1 MITRVLVL
9 FAATVLAMMSPIMAA
24 VAHAAV
30 RVDLAQGDQ
39 GSQNVSQNDQDVLTM
54 VMQSGMWEI
63 AAGGMARNQAS
74 AAAVRTAAAALVT
87 DDTALNQQA
96 AQAAEKLGVQLPG
109 QPDTD
114 QQGWL
119 AQLHDEAGATF
130 DHDYVNL
137 VRQANGKVFTAVAAA
152 RAGTKNDLIKQ
163 FAQGAVNTVMKHMT
177 VLEDTKLVDSAALPE
192 PAQSDPALPQTTDQ
206 TQGGAQAAQGAG
218 ATPTT
223 APTVQQSTTT
233 TTAVDDRP
241 SPAVVLVGVLLIGAL
256 AWGTVMIIRRVV
268 NSA

>member
-1 MITRVLVL
+1 MIARVLVL
-9 FAATVLAMMSPIMAA
+9 LTATVLAMMSPIMAA
-24 VAHAAV
+24 VAHAA
-30 RVDLAQGDQ
+30 APGDQ
-39 GSQNVSQNDQDVLTM
+39 SVSGVSQSDQDVLTM

-63 AAGGMARNQAS
+63 AAGNMARNQAS
-74 AAAVRTAAAALVT
+74 ATVVRTAAAALVT

-96 AQAAEKLGVQLPG
+96 ALAAEKLGVQLPG
-109 QPDTD
+109 QPDND

-119 AQLHDEAGATF
+119 SQLHDEAGATF

-163 FAQGAVNTVMKHMT
+163 FAQSAVDQVMKHMT
-177 VLEDTKLVDSAALPE
+177 VLEATKLVDSSALP
-192 PAQSDPALPQTTDQ
+192 DPALPQTTDQ
-206 TQGGAQAAQGAG
+206 DPAGSNAGQGGAV
-218 ATPTT
+218 TPTT
-223 APTVQQSTTT
+223 AQVVQQSNSTATTG
-233 TTAVDDRP
+233 DDRP

-256 AWGTVMIIRRVV
+256 GWGTVMIIRRVV

>member
-1 MITRVLVL
+1 MIARVLVL
-9 FAATVLAMMSPIMAA
+9 LTATVLAMMSPIMAA
-24 VAHAAV
+24 VAHAA
-30 RVDLAQGDQ
+30 APGDQ
-39 GSQNVSQNDQDVLTM
+39 ATQGTSVSQSDQNVLTM

-63 AAGGMARNQAS
+63 AAGNMARNQAS
-74 AAAVRTAAAALVT
+74 ATVVRTAAAALVT

-96 AQAAEKLGVQLPG
+96 ALAAEKLGVQLPG
-109 QPDTD
+109 QPDND

-119 AQLHDEAGATF
+119 SQLHDEAGATF

-163 FAQGAVNTVMKHMT
+163 FAQSAVDQVMKHMT
-177 VLEDTKLVDSAALPE
+177 VLEDTKLVDSASLP
-192 PAQSDPALPQTTDQ
+192 DPALPQTTDQ
-206 TQGGAQAAQGAG
+206 TPAGSAAGQGGAV
-218 ATPTT
+218 TPTT
-223 APTVQQSTTT
+223 AQVVQQSN
-233 TTAVDDRP
+233 TTASAADDDRP

-256 AWGTVMIIRRVV
+256 GWGTVMIIRRVV

>member
-1 MITRVLVL
+1 MIARILVL
-9 FAATVLAMMSPIMAA
+9 LAATVLAMMSPIMAA
-24 VAHAAV
+24 VAHAAP
-30 RVDLAQGDQ
+30 GDQ
-39 GSQNVSQNDQDVLTM
+39 GDPGVSQSDQDVLTM
-54 VMQSGMWEI
+54 VMRSGMWEI
-63 AAGGMARNQAS
+63 AAGGMAKDQAS
-74 AAAVRTAAAALVT
+74 AAAVRTAAATLVT
-87 DDTALNQQA
+87 DDTVLNQQA
-96 AQAAEKLGVQLPG
+96 AQVAGKLGVQLPG
-109 QPDTD
+109 QPDAD

-163 FAQGAVNTVMKHMT
+163 FAQSAVDTVMKHMT
-177 VLEDTKLVDSAALPE
+177 VLEDTKLVDSAALP
-192 PAQSDPALPQTTDQ
+192 DPALPQTTDQ
-206 TQGGAQAAQGAG
+206 AQAGSAAGQGG

-223 APTVQQSTTT
+223 AQVVQQSN
-233 TTAVDDRP
+233 TAAQPVDDRP

-256 AWGTVMIIRRVV
+256 AWGTVVIIRRVV

>member
-24 VAHAAV
+24 VAHAAAPG
-30 RVDLAQGDQ
+30 DQAQGDQ
-39 GSQNVSQNDQDVLTM
+39 VSQSVSQSDQDVLTM

-63 AAGGMARNQAS
+63 AAGDMAKNQAS
-74 AAAVRTAAAALVT
+74 AAVVRTAAATLVT

-109 QPDTD
+109 QPDND

-177 VLEDTKLVDSAALPE
+177 VLEATKLVDSSAL
-192 PAQSDPALPQTTDQ
+192 SDPALPQTTDQ
-206 TQGGAQAAQGAG
+206 APAGSAAAQGGG

>member
-1 MITRVLVL
+1 MITRVLAL
-9 FAATVLAMMSPIMAA
+9 LAATVLAMMSPIMAA
-24 VAHAAV
+24 VAHAA
-30 RVDLAQGDQ
+30 APGDQ
-39 GSQNVSQNDQDVLTM
+39 GAQSVSQSDQDVLTT

-74 AAAVRTAAAALVT
+74 AAAVRTVAATLVT

-96 AQAAEKLGVQLPG
+96 AQAAEQLGVQLPG
-109 QPDTD
+109 QPDND

-137 VRQANGKVFTAVAAA
+137 VRQASGKVFTAVAAA

-177 VLEDTKLVDSAALPE
+177 VLEGTKLVDSSAL
-192 PAQSDPALPQTTDQ
+192 SDPALPQTTDQ
-206 TQGGAQAAQGAG
+206 NPAGSQAAQGAG

-233 TTAVDDRP
+233 TTVVDDRP

>member
-1 MITRVLVL
+1 MIVRVLAM
-9 FAATVLAMMSPIMAA
+9 FAFTVLAVMSPITAA
-24 VAHAAV
+24 VAHAAP
-30 RVDLAQGDQ
+30 GDQ
-39 GSQNVSQNDQDVLTM
+39 GGSSVSQSDQDVLTM

-63 AAGGMARNQAS
+63 AAGGMARNPGS
-74 AAAVRTAAAALVT
+74 AAAVRTAAATLVT

-109 QPDTD
+109 QPDSD

-163 FAQGAVNTVMKHMT
+163 FAQSAVDLVMKHMT
-177 VLEDTKLVDSAALPE
+177 VLEATKLVDSAALP
-192 PAQSDPALPQTTDQ
+192 DPALPQTTDQ
-206 TQGGAQAAQGAG
+206 APAGGDAAGQGGAV
-218 ATPTT
+218 TPTT
-223 APTVQQSTTT
+223 AQVVQQTN
-233 TTAVDDRP
+233 TTATPVDDRP

-256 AWGTVMIIRRVV
+256 AWATVMIIRRVV

>member
-24 VAHAAV
+24 VAHAAAPG
-30 RVDLAQGDQ
+30 DQGDQ
-39 GSQNVSQNDQDVLTM
+39 SVSQSDQNVLTM

-63 AAGGMARNQAS
+63 AAGGMATNQAS
-74 AAAVRTAAAALVT
+74 AVAVRTAAATLVT

-109 QPDTD
+109 QPDND

-137 VRQANGKVFTAVAAA
+137 VRQASGKVFTAVAAA

-163 FAQGAVNTVMKHMT
+163 FAQGAVNAVMKHMT
-177 VLEDTKLVDSAALPE
+177 VLEATKLVDSASLSE

-206 TQGGAQAAQGAG
+206 AQAGSAAAQGGG

>member
-1 MITRVLVL
+1 MITRVLAL
-9 FAATVLAMMSPIMAA
+9 LAAAVLAMMSPIMAA
-24 VAHAAV
+24 VAHAA
-30 RVDLAQGDQ
+30 APGETTQGDQ
-39 GSQNVSQNDQDVLTM
+39 SVSQSDQDVLTM

-63 AAGGMARNQAS
+63 AAGGMARNQAQ
-74 AAAVRTAAAALVT
+74 AAAVRTAAATLVA

-109 QPDTD
+109 QPDDD

-137 VRQANGKVFTAVAAA
+137 VRQASGKVFTAVAAA

-163 FAQGAVNTVMKHMT
+163 FAQGAVSTVMKHMT
-177 VLEDTKLVDSAALPE
+177 VLEDTKLVDSAAL
-192 PAQSDPALPQTTDQ
+192 SDPALPQTTDQ
-206 TQGGAQAAQGAG
+206 AQGGSQAAQGAG

-223 APTVQQSTTT
+223 ASAVQQSTPA
-233 TTAVDDRP
+233 TTAVDTRP
-241 SPAVVLVGVLLIGAL
+241 SPAVVLVGVLLIGVL
-256 AWGTVMIIRRVV
+256 GWGTVMIIRRVV

>member
-1 MITRVLVL
+1 MIARVLVL
-9 FAATVLAMMSPIMAA
+9 LATVVLAVMSPITAA
-24 VAHAAV
+24 VAHAA
-30 RVDLAQGDQ
+30 APGQG
-39 GSQNVSQNDQDVLTM
+39 GSNASQSDQDVLTM

-74 AAAVRTAAAALVT
+74 AAAVRTAAATLVT
-87 DDTALNQQA
+87 DDTSLNQQA

-109 QPDTD
+109 QPDAD

-119 AQLHDEAGATF
+119 SQLHDEAGATF

-163 FAQGAVNTVMKHMT
+163 FAQSAVDTVMKHMT
-177 VLEDTKLVDSAALPE
+177 VLEDTKLVDANALP
-192 PAQSDPALPQTTDQ
+192 DPALPSTTDQ
-206 TQGGAQAAQGAG
+206 QAQGGAADPGG

-223 APTVQQSTTT
+223 AQVAQQSN
-233 TTAVDDRP
+233 TTAAPVDDRP
-241 SPAVVLVGVLLIGAL
+241 GPAEVLVGVLLIGVL